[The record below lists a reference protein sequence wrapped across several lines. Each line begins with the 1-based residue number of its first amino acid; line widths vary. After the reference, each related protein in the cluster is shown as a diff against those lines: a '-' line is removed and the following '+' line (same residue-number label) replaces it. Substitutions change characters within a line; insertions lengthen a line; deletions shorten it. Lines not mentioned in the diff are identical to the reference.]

1 MGLRGTSLVKN
12 GVNLNSRNMHVVQQV
27 TTDVLEQADVM
38 PLWSQDYTQLGKG
51 AFSGSISSITYS
63 GLQVFRETMNRAV
76 DAIANAPADTYVIGL
91 STLMDGDSSWGLLP
105 VKSNSL
111 ITVNKNSELFFRT
124 STLSEIVAT
133 VISAQRLEEYAAQ
146 VEWVD
151 LPKMMENVRPVDLI
165 CPSTSSHL
173 LTLLADGPRQILQH
187 SDTDSLDSM
196 WNHYENDL
204 LATCLQALM
213 GTKENPKSYHDYR
226 IHRYIVNRVRELT
239 LSNVD
244 SPLTISELCTH
255 LRISRRTLNHAFVRV
270 IGITPVAYMRNIRLN
285 RVRRELK
292 SKPHQITSI
301 ASVAIKWGF
310 WHMSLFSRYYRELFG
325 ECPMETLIR
334 CRSEKHANSS
344 SQRLVKI

>member
-1 MGLRGTSLVKN
+1 
-12 GVNLNSRNMHVVQQV
+12 
-27 TTDVLEQADVM
+27 M

-51 AFSGSISSITYS
+51 AFSGSIASMSYS
-63 GLQVFRETMNRAV
+63 GMQVFRETMNRAV
-76 DAIANAPADTYVIGL
+76 DAIANAPANAYVVGL
-91 STLMDGDSSWGLLP
+91 STVIDGESSWGLLP

-111 ITVNKNSELFFRT
+111 ITLDKNAELFFRT
-124 STLSEIVAT
+124 SKFSEIAAV
-133 VISAQRLEEYAAQ
+133 VISDQRLEEYAAQ

-151 LPKMMENVRPVDLI
+151 LRKIMEDVRPVDLI
-165 CPSTSSHL
+165 SPSISSRL
-173 LTLLADGPRQILQH
+173 LTLLVDGPRQILEY
-187 SDTDSLDSM
+187 SDTDSLDIM

-204 LATCLQALM
+204 LTTCLQALISS
-213 GTKENPKSYHDYR
+213 KENPKSHHDYR

-244 SPLTISELCTH
+244 APLTISELCAH
-255 LRISRRTLNHAFVRV
+255 LKVSRRTLNHAFVRV
-270 IGITPVAYMRNIRLN
+270 LGITPVAYMRNIRLN

-325 ECPMETLIR
+325 ECPMDTLIR
-334 CRSEKHANSS
+334 CRAEKYNCSS
-344 SQRLVKI
+344 LKKPLRS

>member
-1 MGLRGTSLVKN
+1 MGFRETSLLRN
-12 GVNLNSRNMHVVQQV
+12 SVNLNSREMHVVQQM

-63 GLQVFRETMNRAV
+63 GLQVFQETMNRAV
-76 DAIANAPADTYVIGL
+76 DAIANAPANAYVIGL
-91 STLMDGDSSWGLLP
+91 STVMDGDSSWGLLP

-111 ITVNKNSELFFRT
+111 ITVNKNAELFFRT
-124 STLSEIVAT
+124 STFSEIVAA

-151 LPKMMENVRPVDLI
+151 LGKIMENVRPVDLI
-165 CPSTSSHL
+165 CPSISSRL
-173 LTLLADGPRQILQH
+173 LTLLSEGPRQILQH
-187 SDTDSLDSM
+187 SDADSLDIM
-196 WNHYENDL
+196 WSHYENDL

-213 GTKENPKSYHDYR
+213 ATKDSPKSYHDYR

-270 IGITPVAYMRNIRLN
+270 LGITPVAYMRNIRLN

-301 ASVAIKWGF
+301 ANVAIKWGF

-325 ECPMETLIR
+325 ECPMDTLIR
-334 CRSEKHANSS
+334 CRTEKHTHISLSRPVQA
-344 SQRLVKI
+344 